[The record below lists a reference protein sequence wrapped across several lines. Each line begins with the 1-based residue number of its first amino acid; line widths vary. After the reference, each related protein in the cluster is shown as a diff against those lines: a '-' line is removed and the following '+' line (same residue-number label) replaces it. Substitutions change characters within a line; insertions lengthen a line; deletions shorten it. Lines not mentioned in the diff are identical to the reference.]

1 MPKND
6 GGTGWLIENPVPP
19 PNVPGHRYAIAGS
32 PTASASVAPARYG
45 PRSPRGT
52 DTDDC
57 TRQPGSQ
64 GRQEQDRGKREMC
77 VEHQEGCGIG
87 ADAHQRSVAEGELS
101 VETREDRQAG
111 DGHEVCTDLRDLEVV
126 VGAHPRSDHPNRA
139 ETPDRE
145 DEMADERLRRQHR
158 PARSAHRSGAGRGDV
173 GPTEDQ
179 LRAARPDG
187 LCSRGRGR
195 GAPAV
200 GDSPCSRPAHQTR
213 LGLIPLNKPSG
224 LTIKTAIKSTK
235 APITSRLGPSADE
248 PPT

>member
-32 PTASASVAPARYG
+32 PDGERQRGAREVRAPQ
-45 PRSPRGT
+45 PRGT

-111 DGHEVCTDLRDLEVV
+111 DGHE
-126 VGAHPRSDHPNRA
+126 G
-139 ETPDRE
+139 
-145 DEMADERLRRQHR
+145 MHR
-158 PARSAHRSGAGRGDV
+158 FARFWKLS
-173 GPTEDQ
+173 
-179 LRAARPDG
+179 
-187 LCSRGRGR
+187 
-195 GAPAV
+195 
-200 GDSPCSRPAHQTR
+200 
-213 LGLIPLNKPSG
+213 
-224 LTIKTAIKSTK
+224 
-235 APITSRLGPSADE
+235 
-248 PPT
+248 